1 MTYLTLLATTATSA
15 ATVEWSPTVAIVM
28 ILCNVLAIAIG
39 KYQINKPSEPPA
51 LPSPELFGG
60 MGVPALLAT
69 TSFGH
74 ILGLGT
80 ILGLAN
86 LGVL

>member
-1 MTYLTLLATTATSA
+1 MLNVSLSLLAAVPTTL
-15 ATVEWSPTVAIVM
+15 EWSPKVGAVI

-39 KYQINKPSEPPA
+39 KYSIKHPSVGPA

-60 MGVPALLAT
+60 MGFAALLAT

-74 ILGLGT
+74 ILGFGT
-80 ILGLAN
+80 VLGLSY
-86 LGVL
+86 LGAL